1 MPYDT
6 AYNASLVACYTAL
19 EQARVLVDST
29 IRTPALR
36 HLIADPELGPDSLT
50 PANIER
56 ALTELRDIVFS
67 QMGAT

>member
-36 HLIADPELGPDSLT
+36 RLLDPMPGALT
-50 PANIER
+50 PTNIER
-56 ALTELRDIVFS
+56 DLTELRDYVFS